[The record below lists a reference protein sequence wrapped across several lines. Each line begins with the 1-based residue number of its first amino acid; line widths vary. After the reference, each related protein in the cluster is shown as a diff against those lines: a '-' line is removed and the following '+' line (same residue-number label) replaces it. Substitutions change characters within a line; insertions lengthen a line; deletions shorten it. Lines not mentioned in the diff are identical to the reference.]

1 MSEKNQKH
9 DSGANVIKAE
19 RQINLG
25 EAVLVFI
32 MSIVV
37 IGYPA
42 LSKQFPIAMGILLA
56 LVLCCT
62 YAMLALKISWDSLFD
77 SITKTIAEVLFGL
90 LFCLFVGFI
99 SASWI
104 ASGTIPFLFYWGL
117 KLFLLHL
124 FLRDSPG
131 HCCHPSAWLS
141 WESGQ
146 LWECLRRWLLRLLSA
161 AVL

>member
-1 MSEKNQKH
+1 MSEKNQN
-9 DSGANVIKAE
+9 SGVNVIKAE

-62 YAMLALKISWDSLFD
+62 YAMLVLKISWDSLFD

-117 KLFLLHL
+117 KLLNPDIFLL
-124 FLRDSPG
+124 SV
-131 HCCHPSAWLS
+131 
-141 WESGQ
+141 
-146 LWECLRRWLLRLLSA
+146 

>member
-42 LSKQFPIAMGILLA
+42 PVSYTHLDVYKRQAHH
-56 LVLCCT
+56 
-62 YAMLALKISWDSLFD
+62 
-77 SITKTIAEVLFGL
+77 
-90 LFCLFVGFI
+90 
-99 SASWI
+99 
-104 ASGTIPFLFYWGL
+104 YWGGISYRYAGSGD
-117 KLFLLHL
+117 FLIHHL
-124 FLRDSPG
+124 PFSDWVILY
-131 HCCHPSAWLS
+131 
-141 WESGQ
+141 SGYIG
-146 LWECLRRWLLRLLSA
+146 EKG
-161 AVL
+161 